1 MSIPAAG
8 SAGSADDGGTPPAPD
23 ADNAGD
29 PHSRPP
35 LRARRRGRRKR
46 PGRAGKVALIA
57 ALVVAVVAC
66 LGYGSAQLTLSR
78 YDRAVHREVLLN
90 PDARVEP
97 PSMPAVGGP
106 LNFLLIGSDA
116 RRSNPAMG
124 QRSDT
129 IIIAHVTRALD
140 RAYLISIPRDLLVDI
155 PADASLGFP
164 GAFTKINA
172 ALQYGHGG
180 QTGMRLLASTL
191 NRLTGVRFDGAA
203 VIDFA
208 GLRSVVRV
216 LGGVRM
222 CVDERTVSIHT
233 GAVFEVGCRRM
244 SDTQVLD
251 YLRQRETL
259 PGGDFDRQRHQQQ
272 FLKALVAEAG
282 RRDLVLHPV
291 LADRLIRTAAA
302 AMVVDVGATSLPDL
316 LFALRGI
323 GPDRV
328 AGVRLPTYDD
338 MIDGISYVVPQEPLA
353 PDLFAAV
360 RNDALADWTAENH
373 TWVNRI

>member
-1 MSIPAAG
+1 
-8 SAGSADDGGTPPAPD
+8 
-23 ADNAGD
+23 
-29 PHSRPP
+29 
-35 LRARRRGRRKR
+35 
-46 PGRAGKVALIA
+46 
-57 ALVVAVVAC
+57 VAVVAG
-66 LGYGSAQLTLSR
+66 LGFGTAQLTLSR
-78 YDRAVHREVLLN
+78 YDRAVHREVLLD
-90 PDARVEP
+90 PDARAGQPGGSTVD
-97 PSMPAVGGP
+97 GP

-140 RAYLISIPRDLLVDI
+140 RAYLISIPRDLLVEI
-155 PADASLGFP
+155 PAEPSTGFP

-172 ALQYGHGG
+172 ALQYGNGG
-180 QTGMRLLASTL
+180 QNGMRLLASTL

-282 RRDLVLHPV
+282 RRDLMLHPV
-291 LADRLIRTAAA
+291 LADRLIRAAAA
-302 AMVVDVGATSLPDL
+302 AMVVDVGGTSLADL
-316 LFALRGI
+316 LLALRGI
-323 GPDRV
+323 GPAQV
-328 AGVRLPTYDD
+328 TGIRLPTYAD
-338 MIDGISYVVPQEPLA
+338 MIDNISYLVPQEPLA
-353 PDLFAAV
+353 PTLFAAV
-360 RNDALADWTAENH
+360 RTDTLADWTAGNR